1 MNVVTAVRDLV
12 RLREIGLVL
21 ARHGF
26 GEVVQRLGIGIGSRA
41 SQAPTGA
48 ATGPLTDVMTD
59 VPAGDLAQGEKER
72 TSISPYERLRLVLED
87 LGPSFIK
94 LGQIISTR
102 GDVLPAAL
110 VVELK
115 KLQDSVPPVPFDDIK
130 RQVEGSLGKTL
141 EEAYLSFDT
150 KPLAT
155 ASIGQVHRATI
166 QGPAGPEFVVVKVQ
180 RPGIA
185 PTIARDLDILHILAA
200 ALERAVP
207 ETRIYSP
214 VGLVQQF
221 DHSITSEL
229 NFLVEADNAERFAKN
244 FAGNALVRFPK
255 VYREASSRQ
264 VLTLEFFQGRK
275 IDQAVAEGFD
285 GPVIAKQ
292 ATGLVIKMIFEDG
305 FFHADPHPG
314 NIFILGEPANPVI
327 GLIDVGMVGRLSP
340 ELRERTIDLM
350 VAAVR
355 NDPYAVADALY
366 EIGRPT
372 KKVDMREY
380 RAFVATLAEKY
391 LGKPLAQIE
400 ISALI
405 GDLAMGAI
413 RYGIEIPTDFMLVGK
428 ALMTIEGI
436 GKQLDPNLDIMG
448 AAAPHFFDLLKS
460 RYSPQRIGNDL
471 WRTVEQISRAGAGM
485 PMQIREILDDLRLG
499 RTTLRVALDDLP
511 QLADRLGRRLFSG
524 VVVAALIL
532 SGALMLV
539 HPGRETHAYVFFGLA
554 AFGWGTHWLRD
565 GHKQKPS

>member
-1 MNVVTAVRDLV
+1 MNIVNAVRDLV

-26 GEVVQRLGIGIGSRA
+26 GEVVQRLGIGRA
-41 SQAPTGA
+41 SKVDEGA
-48 ATGPLTDVMTD
+48 ELGTEIPEGEA
-59 VPAGDLAQGEKER
+59 AQGEKER
-72 TSISPYERLRLVLED
+72 ATISPYVRLRLVLED

-94 LGQIISTR
+94 LGQIVSTR
-102 GDVLPAAL
+102 GDILPAPL

-115 KLQDSVPPVPFDDIK
+115 KLQDSVPPVPFEGIK
-130 RQVEGSLGKTL
+130 QQVETSLGKPL
-141 EEAYLSFDT
+141 SEVFLSFQE

-155 ASIGQVHRATI
+155 ASIGQVHLATI
-166 QGPAGPEFVVVKVQ
+166 EGPNGPEEVVVKVQ

-200 ALERAVP
+200 ALERAIP

-214 VGLVQQF
+214 VGLVKQF
-221 DHSITSEL
+221 DQSITSEL
-229 NFLVEADNAERFAKN
+229 NFLIEADNGERFAQN
-244 FAGNALVRFPK
+244 FAGNDLVRFPR
-255 VYREASSRQ
+255 VYREATTRQ
-264 VLTLEFFQGRK
+264 VLTLEFFKGRK
-275 IDQAVAEGFD
+275 IDKAVADGFD
-285 GPVIAKQ
+285 GPLIAKR
-292 ATGLVIKMIFEDG
+292 ATGVVIKMIFEDG

-314 NIFILGEPANPVI
+314 NIFILGTPESPII

-350 VAAVR
+350 IAAVR

-372 KKVDMREY
+372 QKVDMREY
-380 RAFVATLAEKY
+380 RGYVATLAEKY
-391 LGKPLAQIE
+391 LGKPIAQIE
-400 ISALI
+400 VSALI
-405 GDLAMGAI
+405 GDLVHGALK
-413 RYGIEIPTDFMLVGK
+413 YGIEIPTDFMLVGK

-448 AAAPHFFDLLKS
+448 EAAPHFAALLKR
-460 RYSPQRIGNDL
+460 RYSPQRLGNDL

-485 PMQIREILDDLRLG
+485 PVQLREVLDDLRLG
-499 RTTLRVALDDLP
+499 RTSVHVALEDLP

-532 SGALMLV
+532 SGALMLMR
-539 HPGRETHAYVFFGLA
+539 PGRETHAYVFFGLA
-554 AFGWGTHWLRD
+554 GFGWAIHWLRD
-565 GHKQKPS
+565 GDKKKSG